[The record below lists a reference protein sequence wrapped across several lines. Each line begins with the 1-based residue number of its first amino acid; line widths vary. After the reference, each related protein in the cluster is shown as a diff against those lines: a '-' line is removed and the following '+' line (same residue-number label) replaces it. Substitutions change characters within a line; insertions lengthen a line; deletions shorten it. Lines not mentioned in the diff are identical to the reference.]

1 MPVVRFSCAPSA
13 NFHVGLTS
21 DHDWSCRVLNAVLIL
36 AEYTPAATDR
46 GLRNRH
52 LCRNVWG
59 IDPIAAA
66 APHPDALQIP
76 FGRVFAVTGII
87 ITVGVLT
94 RLHGRQALLM
104 GVTALIATANWW
116 WAKRREIQTQNV
128 SEAVVAA
135 GVSD

>member
-1 MPVVRFSCAPSA
+1 M
-13 NFHVGLTS
+13 
-21 DHDWSCRVLNAVLIL
+21 
-36 AEYTPAATDR
+36 
-46 GLRNRH
+46 
-52 LCRNVWG
+52 WG

-116 WAKRREIQTQNV
+116 WAERRSLMKLQASQ
-128 SEAVVAA
+128 AVIAG